1 MTPNASRE
9 EKADRAKKVLEAVRE
24 IPEDQ
29 RWGMVMFAIELLSG
43 QVNAIEQKIN
53 TLLEQGQ

>member
-43 QVNAIEQKIN
+43 QVNAIDHQDR
-53 TLLEQGQ
+53 

>member
-9 EKADRAKKVLEAVRE
+9 EKIDRAKKVLEMVRE
-24 IPEDQ
+24 TPEDQ
-29 RWGMVMFAIELLSG
+29 RWSMLMFAIELLSG